1 MARRKTRKK
10 QNPKEEFE
18 HWKDWLSSENVEPDT
33 DAFET
38 SAKELEQGNI
48 TNEFVKSDDNLYV
61 AGNVVWDGFQGE
73 MILVPKEYAYSVD
86 GNIFSNDKIARVKQ
100 LVDRARYEGEYV
112 KFDAPVA
119 AVSLVDLGT
128 IAEDQQ
134 YFEYGSGRGV
144 ALSSG
149 DEDLDKFL
157 KDPEE
162 WGDDNMYSADI
173 FDDAVFQK
181 INEDK
186 WSDKWALMQHIWERW
201 NSWSSDEL
209 EVSDIERGFYAVYD
223 SDLDDYNV
231 IGEALDEADKYGG
244 GDIGK
249 LVFQMRDGNHRTF
262 GALAAGEPYVWAIV
276 YSADQDELKNA
287 IFDDEG
293 NLTGFRRG
301 SQKIFPKQKA
311 RLELLRKSIR

>member
-18 HWKDWLSSENVEPDT
+18 FWKDWLSSQDIEPDT

-38 SAKELEQGNI
+38 SAEELEQGSI

-61 AGNVVWDGFQGE
+61 GRHVVWDGIQGE

-86 GNIFSNDKIARVKQ
+86 GNIFYDDKIARVKQ

-112 KFDAPVA
+112 KFDAPI
-119 AVSLVDLGT
+119 VSPSFVDLAT

-134 YFEYGSGRGV
+134 YYEYTSGRGV

-149 DEDLDKFL
+149 DEELDKFL

-162 WGDDNMYSADI
+162 WGNDNMYLADI

-201 NSWSSDEL
+201 NSWQSGDL
-209 EVSDIERGFYAVYD
+209 EVSDIEEAFYEVYD
-223 SDLDDYNV
+223 SDLQDYNV
-231 IGEALDEADKYGG
+231 IGEALDQADKYGG

-249 LVFQMRDGNHRTF
+249 LVFQVRDGNHRAF
-262 GALAAGEPYVWAIV
+262 GALAGGEPYFWAIV
-276 YSADQDELKNA
+276 YDTDQIKLKDA
-287 IFDDEG
+287 IFDENG
-293 NLTGFRRG
+293 NLIGLHSG
-301 SQKIFPKQKA
+301 YEILPKDKA
-311 RLELLRKSIR
+311 YLELLRKSIR